1 MMIGGFMYVP
11 SIDFD
16 KLNLHNPCITISGNR
31 RHEDVVTSFYM
42 SEAWFI
48 FFLKIFFK
56 KHILKNQEH
65 AFIYTVAKSNPRNE
79 HLDSR
84 LLRKAPIFP
93 GHYPPHTLT

>member
-1 MMIGGFMYVP
+1 MYVP

-16 KLNLHNPCITISGNR
+16 KLNLHNPCITILQNH
-31 RHEDVVTSFYM
+31 RHRIFDTG
-42 SEAWFI
+42 FI
-48 FFLKIFFK
+48 FSKIFFK
-56 KHILKNQEH
+56 KHILKNYEH
-65 AFIYTVAKSNPRNE
+65 TFIITVVKSNPRNE